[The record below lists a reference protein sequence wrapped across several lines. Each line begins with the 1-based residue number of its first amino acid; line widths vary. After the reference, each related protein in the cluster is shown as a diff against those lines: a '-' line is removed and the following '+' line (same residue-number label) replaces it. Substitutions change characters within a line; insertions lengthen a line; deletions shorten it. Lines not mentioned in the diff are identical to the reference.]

1 MKPYWFRSTSME
13 ESARVVME
21 QEVLSAVLAQVDRS
35 KIADQEIERAGRRRD
50 RIRRVDAMHESWYQ
64 AGRIQVAI
72 LVTMFADMCMRKGK
86 GRNILF
92 VEKHSKI

>member
-1 MKPYWFRSTSME
+1 ME

-35 KIADQEIERAGRRRD
+35 KIADQEIERAGRRCD
-50 RIRRVDAMHESWYQ
+50 RISRVDAMHESWYR

-72 LVTMFADMCMRKGK
+72 LEMIFTDMCMRKGK